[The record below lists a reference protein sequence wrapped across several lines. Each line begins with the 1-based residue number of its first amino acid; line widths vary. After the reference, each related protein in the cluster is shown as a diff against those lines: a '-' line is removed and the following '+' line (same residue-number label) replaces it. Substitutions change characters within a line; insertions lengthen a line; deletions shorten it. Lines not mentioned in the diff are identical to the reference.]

1 MNFIKTYNVGAGSNQ
16 IFEVLVVRRD
26 PLQLRYW
33 VGLWELKYL
42 LDRLGLLAH
51 GQYLNPIILR
61 ETAGHPQEDA
71 ILAIKVCELVRKVK
85 RVNRH
90 TRIIAKHL

>member
-1 MNFIKTYNVGAGSNQ
+1 LNFIKTYNVGAGSYQ
-16 IFEVLVVRRD
+16 IFEILVVRRD
-26 PLQLRYW
+26 PLQFRHR

-42 LDRLGLLAH
+42 VDRLVLLAH
-51 GQYLNPIILR
+51 SQYLNPIILR
-61 ETAGHPQEDA
+61 ETAGHPQENA